1 MTISSFRSARW
12 LGGVSIV
19 AAVALAG
26 CHNILD
32 VQYPGQIP
40 TSQINDPSLAAVLV
54 RSVIGDFE
62 CAYSNYMSGSSVHSD
77 EYETANSNVPLANW
91 GERTI
96 TADENDYA
104 IGTCEGNFG
113 MNLTLHTARFQAED
127 VSTKLAGW
135 TDQQVPGRV
144 SLQAQAKIYAAYAY
158 LLMGEGFCQVAF
170 DGGAAQPPTAALTL
184 AETRF
189 TEGLA
194 FAQQA
199 GNTDMLDLGRVGMA
213 RAKLDLKKWSEAAQ
227 FASQVTTGYTKNAD
241 RGVESNRRWN
251 KLWIGDLET
260 DREKLIA
267 RSPITYID
275 NVRCPLLVIQGD
287 NDRGADG
294 RVHGGDGVSDD
305 ERSTRAGRR
314 RGPWRVQLRGAALDQ
329 QEVHEPLESDASGEQ
344 HRGEPDPGGSAG
356 ATGPIRA
363 GDGARQQ
370 PPGGGG
376 PHAAVRD
383 DSSGSDR
390 QYHRRATQ
398 GAELRGRSPS
408 QRSAALPDRVEGG
421 VEPLHQSEL
430 RHDDVLAPSH
440 A

>member
-213 RAKLDLKKWSEAAQ
+213 RAKLDLKKWSEDYNTPGIGFLATDPMDIDKTLDSGTLDGCTREGRHDYDNGNLELTAEYEATSGFTCWQ
-227 FASQVTTGYTKNAD
+227 EIDTNHQSRILRNASPMLTA
-241 RGVESNRRWN
+241 
-251 KLWIGDLET
+251 
-260 DREKLIA
+260 
-267 RSPITYID
+267 
-275 NVRCPLLVIQGD
+275 
-287 NDRGADG
+287 
-294 RVHGGDGVSDD
+294 
-305 ERSTRAGRR
+305 
-314 RGPWRVQLRGAALDQ
+314 
-329 QEVHEPLESDASGEQ
+329 
-344 HRGEPDPGGSAG
+344 
-356 ATGPIRA
+356 ATGAISCR
-363 GDGARQQ
+363 
-370 PPGGGG
+370 
-376 PHAAVRD
+376 
-383 DSSGSDR
+383 
-390 QYHRRATQ
+390 
-398 GAELRGRSPS
+398 
-408 QRSAALPDRVEGG
+408 
-421 VEPLHQSEL
+421 
-430 RHDDVLAPSH
+430 
-440 A
+440 